1 MSLDNGRAAMTTETL
16 NAIHDA
22 KTRSDR
28 AGASEFGP
36 GLSRNRQ
43 DVAPLV
49 NRNHRRT
56 ASPPPIKVTSARPHP
71 GRPRPR
77 LAD

>member
-1 MSLDNGRAAMTTETL
+1 MVFDNARANMTQDLIDAMR
-16 NAIHDA
+16 DA
-22 KTRSDR
+22 KAHGDR
-28 AGASEFGP
+28 ASASEYGP
-36 GLSRNRQ
+36 GLSRNRV

-49 NRNHRRT
+49 NRNHRRN
-56 ASPPPIKVTSARPHP
+56 SGPPPVEVSSARPHA